1 TGQMAR
7 GGVREG
13 DVAREIGASTGLPPP
28 AELAAAIHSETE
40 GSPLFVTEIVRLLV
54 VEGRL
59 SEPEARVHIPS
70 TVRAVIGRR
79 VGRLSEECRG
89 VLVLAAVLGR
99 EFGLVPLARLSS
111 RSRVELFEVL
121 DEAIVERVVAEIPG
135 ARDRLRFTHAL
146 IRDTLYEG
154 LTPSRRL
161 QLHRQAGEVLEAA
174 YAGDLDSHLT
184 ELAHHFFAAAP
195 SGEEERALD
204 YARRAGERAASLLA
218 YEEAARLYEMALTLG
233 VADILR
239 CDLLLAL
246 GDAQARA
253 GDESGAKQTFLQAAD
268 LARGLQASEQLARA
282 ALGYGGRFV
291 WARAGTDVHLAP
303 LLEGALATLEPE
315 DGELRVRVLAR
326 LAGALRD
333 QVDRGLRDKL
343 SEEALEMARRIA
355 DPATLAYALD
365 GRCMA
370 TFWPENT
377 EERIA
382 LATEF
387 MELADAIGDRER
399 AAAACYYRMMFQ
411 LELGDMPAVRAGL
424 DAYRLRADELRQP
437 AQLWLLVVTRATLA
451 LFDGRFE
458 QAEELISEALARGQG
473 AQRSDAVLSYR
484 IQRFTLATARGGLE
498 EVENE
503 L

>member
-13 DVAREIGASTGLPPP
+13 DVAQYIEASTGIPPP

-79 VGRLSEECRG
+79 VGRLSEEGRG
-89 VLVLAAVLGR
+89 VLGLAAGLGR

-111 RSRVELFEVL
+111 RSRIELFEVL

-135 ARDRLRFTHAL
+135 ARDRARFTHAL

-174 YAGDLDSHLT
+174 YADDLDAHLT
-184 ELAHHFFAAAP
+184 EPAHHFFSAAP
-195 SGEEERALD
+195 AGGGGRGVH
-204 YARRAGERAASLLA
+204 YPRRAGARAASLLA
-218 YEEAARLYEMALTLG
+218 YEEAARLFEMALTLG
-233 VADILR
+233 AADTLR

-253 GDESGAKQTFLQAAD
+253 GDETDAKQTFLQAAH
-268 LARGLQASEQLARA
+268 LGRNLRAWEQLARA

-291 WARAGTDVHLAP
+291 WARAGTDAHTAP
-303 LLEGALATLEPE
+303 LLESALASLGPE
-315 DGELRVRVLAR
+315 DSELRVKVLAR

-333 QVDRGLRDKL
+333 QVDRGPRDTL
-343 SEEALEMARRIA
+343 SAEAVQMARRIG

-382 LATEF
+382 LAAEF
-387 MELADAIGDRER
+387 MELAD
-399 AAAACYYRMMFQ
+399 
-411 LELGDMPAVRAGL
+411 
-424 DAYRLRADELRQP
+424 
-437 AQLWLLVVTRATLA
+437 T
-451 LFDGRFE
+451 
-458 QAEELISEALARGQG
+458 
-473 AQRSDAVLSYR
+473 
-484 IQRFTLATARGGLE
+484 
-498 EVENE
+498 
-503 L
+503 